1 MKFNINK
8 ITFIATIVVLIFS
21 FSACKN
27 DKQNEG
33 QSTEA
38 KATEKAEAP
47 HE

>member
-38 KATEKAEAP
+38 TENKKAEAP
-47 HE
+47 H